1 MPTGLGKRLKNACF
15 SDPDADFFHWFNM
28 PRDTVRIATRSSKL
42 ALWQAHHVKSLIAE
56 AGGVSVEIVHIRTE
70 GDQNQTDPLRQF
82 GGAGLFTKEVQRS
95 VLEGD
100 TDIAVHS
107 LKDLPT
113 ESADGLVL
121 AGIPQRAPRFDAV
134 LLPTGTTEISSVDTL
149 PAQARIGT
157 GSPRRQAQLLHLRPD
172 LQVLEIRGNVETRIA
187 KLDNGEYDAIIL
199 AEAGLRR
206 LELQDRIS
214 FLVQPPEMYPA
225 VGQGAIGIECRSD
238 DDDVQQILDQ
248 ITDQVAACCTR
259 AERSLLLELRAGCHA
274 PLGALTDFRDDRL
287 RLTGV
292 LLSSDGTER
301 LEATADGP
309 PESAIEIGVTVAQQ
323 LLNAGGQK
331 LVDGD

>member
-1 MPTGLGKRLKNACF
+1 M
-15 SDPDADFFHWFNM
+15 SPD
-28 PRDTVRIATRSSKL
+28 TIRIATRSSKL
-42 ALWQAHHVKSLIAE
+42 ALWQAHHVKSLITE
-56 AGGVSVEIVHIRTE
+56 ACDVSVEIVHISTE

-82 GGAGLFTKEVQRS
+82 AGTGLFTKEVQRS
-95 VLEGD
+95 VLDGD
-100 TDIAVHS
+100 THIAVHS

-113 ESADGLVL
+113 ESANGLVL

-134 LLPTGTTEISSVDTL
+134 LLPADTTEISSVHTL

-172 LQVLEIRGNVETRIA
+172 LRVLEIRGNVETRIA

-206 LELQDRIS
+206 LDLQDRIS

-238 DDDVQQILDQ
+238 DKNVQQILNQ
-248 ITDQVAACCTR
+248 ITDHDVACCTR

-274 PLGALTDFRDDRL
+274 PLGALTDFTDGRL
-287 RLTGV
+287 KLTGV

-301 LEATADGP
+301 LEAASEGP
-309 PESAIEIGVTVAQQ
+309 PESAVEIGVTVAQQ
-323 LLNAGGQK
+323 LLSAGGQK
-331 LVDGD
+331 LVDGE

>member
-1 MPTGLGKRLKNACF
+1 MSLETI
-15 SDPDADFFHWFNM
+15 
-28 PRDTVRIATRSSKL
+28 RIATRSSKL

-56 AGGVSVEIVHIRTE
+56 ACGVNVEIVHIRTE

-82 GGAGLFTKEVQRS
+82 GGTGLFTKEVQRS
-95 VLEGD
+95 VLDGD
-100 TDIAVHS
+100 THIAVHS

-113 ESADGLVL
+113 ESADGLFL

-134 LLPTGTTEISSVDTL
+134 LLPAGTTDISSVHTL
-149 PAQARIGT
+149 PAHARIGT

-238 DDDVQQILDQ
+238 DKGVQQILNQ
-248 ITDQVAACCTR
+248 ITDQEVACCTR

-274 PLGALTDFRDDRL
+274 PLGALTDFTDGRL
-287 RLTGV
+287 KLTGV

-301 LEATADGP
+301 LQATSDGP
-309 PESAIEIGVTVAQQ
+309 PESAVEIGVAVAQQ
-323 LLNAGGQK
+323 LLSAGGRK
-331 LVDGD
+331 LVDGE

>member
-1 MPTGLGKRLKNACF
+1 M
-15 SDPDADFFHWFNM
+15 SPDSI
-28 PRDTVRIATRSSKL
+28 RIATRSSKL
-42 ALWQAHHVKSLIAE
+42 ALWQAHHVKSLITE
-56 AGGVSVEIVHIRTE
+56 ACDVSVEIVHIRTE

-82 GGAGLFTKEVQRS
+82 GGTGLFTKEVQRS
-95 VLEGD
+95 VLDGD
-100 TDIAVHS
+100 THIAVHS

-134 LLPTGTTEISSVDTL
+134 LLPAGTTEISSVHTL
-149 PAQARIGT
+149 PAQSRVGT
-157 GSPRRQAQLLHLRPD
+157 GSPRRQAQLLNLRPD

-187 KLDNGEYDAIIL
+187 KLDDGEYDAIIL

-238 DDDVQQILDQ
+238 DEDVQQILNQ
-248 ITDQVAACCTR
+248 ITDRDVACCTR

-274 PLGALTDFRDDRL
+274 PLGALTDFTDGRL
-287 RLTGV
+287 TLTGV
-292 LLSSDGTER
+292 LLSSDGAER
-301 LEATADGP
+301 LEATSEGP
-309 PESAIEIGVTVAQQ
+309 PESAVEIGVTVAQQ
-323 LLNAGGQK
+323 LLSAGGRK
-331 LVDGD
+331 LVDGE